1 MSSFG
6 SILTAALVLCLG
18 FVLLIKGADAFVD
31 GSSAVARRL
40 RIPGL
45 VIGLTIVA
53 MGTSLPE
60 LAVSVTA
67 ALAGSNEI
75 AVSNV
80 TGSNIF
86 NLMIVLGFSAL
97 FTPLAVSR
105 KSLTREFPFSVA
117 CAARLAVFGATG
129 AAANEGGAIGLISRT
144 EGLIFL
150 FFFVLFLLYTLH
162 EASEARRA
170 SLKDEKEDLMSLG
183 KSLVLIVIGMLAIKF
198 GGDFVVGG
206 DTVIAGHELSYGAVA
221 LARQGGALRKWDFE
235 PDAAR
240 RQANYARLQAVAAR
254 VLREVPLARLAQD
267 SAGRETDIAIDHGEF
282 THLPPAAIEQAAALM
297 RAEGL
302 TATVSSIHINGW
314 IGGHD
319 KLAGA
324 HWIVQLLLGRRLA
337 DEMAHWVYVGD
348 STNDQ
353 RMFQHFP
360 NSVGV
365 ANVARFAP
373 HMEHLPRYVAQG
385 ERGAGFAQAAQAVLQ
400 GRG

>member
-6 SILTAALVLCLG
+6 SILIAAFVLLLG

-117 CAARLAVFGATG
+117 CAVTLAIFGATG
-129 AAANEGGAIGLISRT
+129 IAAANAGDAIGLISRT
-144 EGLIFL
+144 EGLILL

-162 EASEARRA
+162 EANQARRA
-170 SLKDEKEDLMSLG
+170 SLKEDKEDLMSLS
-183 KSLVLIVIGMLAIKF
+183 KSLLLIVLGMLAIKF

-206 DTVIAGHELSYGAVA
+206 DTVVAGHELSYGAVA
-221 LARQGGALRKWDFE
+221 LARVFGMTDTLIGLTICAVGTSLPE
-235 PDAAR
+235 LVTSIAAAR
-240 RQANYARLQAVAAR
+240 KNQLDMAVGNVIGSNIFNILFILGTTATIHPVAFTGENLIDTVILLAFSALVWRFTWTKHTLVRKEGLLLITLYAIFLLYA
-254 VLREVPLARLAQD
+254 VLR
-267 SAGRETDIAIDHGEF
+267 
-282 THLPPAAIEQAAALM
+282 
-297 RAEGL
+297 
-302 TATVSSIHINGW
+302 
-314 IGGHD
+314 
-319 KLAGA
+319 
-324 HWIVQLLLGRRLA
+324 
-337 DEMAHWVYVGD
+337 VYW
-348 STNDQ
+348 
-353 RMFQHFP
+353 
-360 NSVGV
+360 
-365 ANVARFAP
+365 
-373 HMEHLPRYVAQG
+373 
-385 ERGAGFAQAAQAVLQ
+385 
-400 GRG
+400 

>member
-6 SILTAALVLCLG
+6 SILIAALVLLLG

-86 NLMIVLGFSAL
+86 NLMIVLGVSAL
-97 FTPLAVSR
+97 FTPLAVSP

-117 CAARLAVFGATG
+117 CAAVLAVFGATG
-129 AAANEGGAIGLISRT
+129 AAGTTSGDAIGLISRR

-162 EASEARRA
+162 EANKARRA
-170 SLKDEKEDLMSLG
+170 SLKEEKEDLMSLS
-183 KSLVLIVIGMLAIKF
+183 KSLLLIIIGMLAIKF

-206 DTVIAGHELSYGAVA
+206 DTVVAGHELSYGAVA
-221 LARQGGALRKWDFE
+221 IARVFGMTDTLIGLTICAVGTSLPE
-235 PDAAR
+235 LVTSIAAAR
-240 RQANYARLQAVAAR
+240 KNQLDMAVGNVIGSNIFNILFILGVTATIRPVAFTGENLTDTIILIAFSALVWRFTWTKHTLVRREGLLMIALYALFLLYA
-254 VLREVPLARLAQD
+254 VLR
-267 SAGRETDIAIDHGEF
+267 
-282 THLPPAAIEQAAALM
+282 
-297 RAEGL
+297 
-302 TATVSSIHINGW
+302 
-314 IGGHD
+314 
-319 KLAGA
+319 
-324 HWIVQLLLGRRLA
+324 
-337 DEMAHWVYVGD
+337 VYW
-348 STNDQ
+348 
-353 RMFQHFP
+353 
-360 NSVGV
+360 
-365 ANVARFAP
+365 
-373 HMEHLPRYVAQG
+373 
-385 ERGAGFAQAAQAVLQ
+385 
-400 GRG
+400 

>member
-18 FVLLIKGADAFVD
+18 FVLLIKGADSFVD

-117 CAARLAVFGATG
+117 CAVTLAIFGATG
-129 AAANEGGAIGLISRT
+129 IAAANEGGAIGLISRT

-162 EASEARRA
+162 EATKARHA
-170 SLKDEKEDLMSLG
+170 SLKEEKEDLMSLS
-183 KSLVLIVIGMLAIKF
+183 KSLVLIVVGMLAIKF

-221 LARQGGALRKWDFE
+221 IARVFGMTDTLIGLTICAVGTSLPE
-235 PDAAR
+235 LVTSIAAAR
-240 RQANYARLQAVAAR
+240 KNQLDMAVGNVIGSNIFNILFILGTTATIHPVAFTGENLIDTALLLAFSALVWRFTWTKHTLVRREGLLMIALYALFLLYA
-254 VLREVPLARLAQD
+254 VLR
-267 SAGRETDIAIDHGEF
+267 
-282 THLPPAAIEQAAALM
+282 
-297 RAEGL
+297 
-302 TATVSSIHINGW
+302 
-314 IGGHD
+314 
-319 KLAGA
+319 
-324 HWIVQLLLGRRLA
+324 
-337 DEMAHWVYVGD
+337 VYW
-348 STNDQ
+348 
-353 RMFQHFP
+353 
-360 NSVGV
+360 
-365 ANVARFAP
+365 
-373 HMEHLPRYVAQG
+373 
-385 ERGAGFAQAAQAVLQ
+385 
-400 GRG
+400 